1 MNTDVLAGR
10 IFEGEFVFNAT
21 RSSGPGGQ
29 NVNKVSTRI
38 ELRFDIMNSALLNE
52 NEKLLLL
59 NRLKSKISKEGIL
72 IIVTQTERSQFENKE
87 RSVQKF
93 YTLITK
99 ALTPVK
105 KRRKT
110 LPTAASRVKRK
121 EGKVKQSMKKARR
134 KPSFD
139 E

>member
-1 MNTDVLAGR
+1 MYKIHCGQMNTDVLAGR

-38 ELRFDIMNSALLNE
+38 ELRFDILNSMLLNE
-52 NEKLLLL
+52 DEKLLLL

-72 IIVTQTERSQFENKE
+72 IIVTQTERSQLENKE

-93 YTLITK
+93 YDLITK
-99 ALTPVK
+99 SLTPAK

-110 LPTAASRVKRK
+110 KPTAASRIKRK
-121 EGKVKQSMKKARR
+121 EGKVQQ
-134 KPSFD
+134 
-139 E
+139 